1 MKIRDIYFLKFK
13 TIINLISNSLK
24 DVQMNEFLD
33 MLAAW
38 FRLAK
43 KDSFHIIFYFQ
54 PGIAVAAEQ
63 LQDIFRLKKTKIE
76 TYF

>member
-1 MKIRDIYFLKFK
+1 
-13 TIINLISNSLK
+13 
-24 DVQMNEFLD
+24 MNELLA
-33 MLAAW
+33 MLAVW

-63 LQDIFRLKKTKIE
+63 LQDIFRLNKTK
-76 TYF
+76 